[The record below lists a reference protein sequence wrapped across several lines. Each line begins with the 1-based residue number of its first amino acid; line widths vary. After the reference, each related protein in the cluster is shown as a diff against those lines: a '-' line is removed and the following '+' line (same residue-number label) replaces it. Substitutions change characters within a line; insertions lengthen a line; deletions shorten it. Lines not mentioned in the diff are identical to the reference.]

1 MERLNPVSTVNYG
14 PTVIY
19 GGDDLFTVMVY
30 CFTVEKLEPRCHR
43 KLRSH
48 RNLRWRYFFIYFVF
62 HLKINCFPDIVR
74 T

>member
-1 MERLNPVSTVNYG
+1 MERLNPGSTVIYG

-19 GGDDLFTVMVY
+19 GGDDLFTVVAP

-48 RNLRWRYFFIYFVF
+48 RNLRWGYFYIFFLLFY
-62 HLKINCFPDIVR
+62 
-74 T
+74 